1 MHWEEIGQHP
11 NLRGQWVIARP
22 LKSSKN
28 LKTAKKIRAQGQK
41 AQNFGMTELECGFYK
56 HTRKIGLQST
66 LAESQNLPH
75 EGMEVAPP
83 WSRIH

>member
-1 MHWEEIGQHP
+1 
-11 NLRGQWVIARP
+11 
-22 LKSSKN
+22 
-28 LKTAKKIRAQGQK
+28 
-41 AQNFGMTELECGFYK
+41 MTELECGFYK
-56 HTRKIGLQST
+56 HTRRRRKIGLQCT